1 MQPENNYY
9 RNMKTQKLSYETPL
23 TEQIIFRPECNFCT
37 SSQDVTMPGTIIDEM
52 DALDFIW

>member
-1 MQPENNYY
+1 
-9 RNMKTQKLSYETPL
+9 MKTQKLSYETPL